1 MTHSLYAKFILGYLV
16 FGLIGFVF
24 IATFS
29 SHITY
34 RYLISE
40 ESEALY
46 DEANLL
52 AGTYSDTR
60 PGLGF
65 GSAGCRRGGDRSVL
79 SCGNRNQ
86 KL

>member
-40 ESEALY
+40 
-46 DEANLL
+46 
-52 AGTYSDTR
+52 
-60 PGLGF
+60 
-65 GSAGCRRGGDRSVL
+65 
-79 SCGNRNQ
+79 
-86 KL
+86 